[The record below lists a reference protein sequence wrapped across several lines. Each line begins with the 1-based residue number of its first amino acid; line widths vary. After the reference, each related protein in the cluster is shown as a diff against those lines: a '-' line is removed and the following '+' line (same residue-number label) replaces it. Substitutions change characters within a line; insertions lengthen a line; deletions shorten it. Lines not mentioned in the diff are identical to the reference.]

1 MHLCLDVENGAE
13 YKTYR
18 DKEWLDLTP
27 FNPSNQLV
35 SVGLAQHVNGAWDDT
50 KYFCINHSSEPS
62 YPDGKP
68 IIQSYLDTCTLLIG
82 HNIKHDLKW
91 LYSCGFTYEGE
102 VWDTQLA
109 EYILQRGAKKPLSL
123 AVLAEEHDLPRK
135 KSDLIQNY
143 MEKRESFYDIPWDV
157 VEEYGMADVVSTCAL
172 YDLQNVRMAA
182 SPHLIPTVKM
192 SNEFLQVL
200 VEMEIHGVAIDQDAL
215 DAVEDAYKE
224 RHTQLDRSLHERVH
238 QVMGD
243 VPVNLNSPDFCSEL
257 FYSRRV
263 VDKRRWK
270 QLFNIGTDS
279 RGKALRPPLLN
290 PRQFSSV
297 VRANTTLLK
306 VPKVETCKVCRGV
319 GSIDKL
325 TLQGVPYKIPPKC
338 AKCGGS
344 GVLLIPT
351 SVTAGLRLSPMST
364 VDTSAAG
371 FRANKTALL
380 KLRDT
385 AKNDF
390 VKSFI
395 DDFIELSAISTY
407 LSTFVNG
414 INKFK
419 HDNILHTNLN
429 QTITSTGRLS
439 SSSPNLQ
446 NMPRGFTF
454 PVKKCFVSRFED
466 GSIIE
471 ADYSG
476 LEFRMAGHLSGCPS
490 VRRYVDEGTDPHTFT
505 RDFINNFDSDLP
517 SITRQEAK
525 ADTFKPLYGGS
536 SGSPRQRAYY
546 AGFLKE
552 HHGVADWHE
561 ALKKE
566 AIKTK
571 MVRLPTGREYVFPYA
586 TRLPNRYVNQT
597 TQIVNYPVQGFA
609 TGDVVPCGIIAT
621 DRLFKQRGLH
631 SLLILTVHDSIYVDT
646 YPGEE
651 EEVIECLNIG
661 MLGIDE
667 MFQEFYGINM
677 SFPLAIEI
685 KEGPNAF
692 EMQEVN

>member
-1 MHLCLDVENGAE
+1 
-13 YKTYR
+13 
-18 DKEWLDLTP
+18 
-27 FNPSNQLV
+27 
-35 SVGLAQHVNGAWDDT
+35 
-50 KYFCINHSSEPS
+50 
-62 YPDGKP
+62 
-68 IIQSYLDTCTLLIG
+68 
-82 HNIKHDLKW
+82 
-91 LYSCGFTYEGE
+91 
-102 VWDTQLA
+102 
-109 EYILQRGAKKPLSL
+109 
-123 AVLAEEHDLPRK
+123 
-135 KSDLIQNY
+135 
-143 MEKRESFYDIPWDV
+143 
-157 VEEYGMADVVSTCAL
+157 
-172 YDLQNVRMAA
+172 
-182 SPHLIPTVKM
+182 
-192 SNEFLQVL
+192 
-200 VEMEIHGVAIDQDAL
+200 
-215 DAVEDAYKE
+215 
-224 RHTQLDRSLHERVH
+224 
-238 QVMGD
+238 MGD

-257 FYSRRV
+257 FYSRKV
-263 VDKRRWK
+263 TDKRKWK
-270 QLFNIGTDS
+270 ELFNIGTDS
-279 RGKALRPPLLN
+279 RGKALKPPLLN
-290 PRQFSSV
+290 PRQFTRI
-297 VRANTTLLK
+297 VRANTTILK
-306 VPKVETCKVCRGV
+306 VPKVKTCNVCGGV
-319 GSIDKL
+319 GIIDKL
-325 TLQGVPYKIPPKC
+325 TIQGVPYKIPPKC
-338 AKCGGS
+338 AKCDGS
-344 GVLLIPT
+344 GVILIPT

-371 FRANKTALL
+371 FRANKTTLL

-429 QTITSTGRLS
+429 QTITATGRLS

-490 VRRYVDEGTDPHTFT
+490 VRRYVEEGIDPHAFT
-505 RDFINNFDSDLP
+505 RDFINNFDSNLP
-517 SITRQEAK
+517 NITRQEAK

-536 SGSPRQRAYY
+536 SGSLRQRAYY

-552 HHGVADWHE
+552 HRGVAEWHE

-566 AIKTK
+566 AIRTK

-621 DRLFKQRGLH
+621 DRLFKQRGLR

-661 MLGIDE
+661 MLSIDE

-677 SFPLAIEI
+677 SFPLSIEI
-685 KEGPNAF
+685 KKGPNAF
-692 EMQEVN
+692 EMKEVK

>member
-13 YKTYR
+13 YKTYKE
-18 DKEWLDLTP
+18 KEWLDLTP
-27 FNPSNQLV
+27 FNPSNQLI
-35 SVGLAQHVNGAWDDT
+35 SVGLAQHVNGVWEDV

-62 YPDGKP
+62 LPNGKL
-68 IIQSYLDTCTLLIG
+68 IIQNYLSTCTLLIG

-109 EYILQRGAKKPLSL
+109 EYILQRGAKKQLSL
-123 AVLAEEHDLPRK
+123 AMLAEEHDLPRK

-143 MEKRESFYDIPWDV
+143 MDRRESFYNIPWEV
-157 VEEYGMADVVSTCAL
+157 IEEYGTADVVSTCAL
-172 YDLQNVRMAA
+172 YDLQNVRMAE
-182 SPHLIPTVKM
+182 SSHLIPTVKM

-224 RHTQLDRSLHERVH
+224 RQTELDRSLHERVY

-263 VDKRRWK
+263 VDKRKWK
-270 QLFNIGTDS
+270 ELFNIGTDS

-290 PRQFSSV
+290 PHQFTKV
-297 VRANTTLLK
+297 VRANTVILK
-306 VPKVETCKVCRGV
+306 VPKVKTCHVCGGV

-325 TLQGVPYKIPPKC
+325 TIKGVPYKIPPKC
-338 AKCGGS
+338 TKCDGS
-344 GVLLIPT
+344 GVILIPT

-364 VDTSAAG
+364 VETSAAG
-371 FRANKTALL
+371 FRANKTSLL

-429 QTITSTGRLS
+429 QTITATGRLS

-454 PVKKCFVSRFED
+454 PVKKCFVSRFEG

-490 VRRYVDEGTDPHTFT
+490 VRRYVEEGIDPHAFT
-505 RDFINNFDSDLP
+505 RDFINNFDSNLP

-536 SGSPRQRAYY
+536 SGSPRQRDYY
-546 AGFLKE
+546 AGFL
-552 HHGVADWHE
+552 
-561 ALKKE
+561 
-566 AIKTK
+566 
-571 MVRLPTGREYVFPYA
+571 
-586 TRLPNRYVNQT
+586 
-597 TQIVNYPVQGFA
+597 
-609 TGDVVPCGIIAT
+609 
-621 DRLFKQRGLH
+621 
-631 SLLILTVHDSIYVDT
+631 
-646 YPGEE
+646 
-651 EEVIECLNIG
+651 
-661 MLGIDE
+661 
-667 MFQEFYGINM
+667 
-677 SFPLAIEI
+677 
-685 KEGPNAF
+685 
-692 EMQEVN
+692 

>member
-1 MHLCLDVENGAE
+1 MHFCLDVENGAE
-13 YKTYR
+13 YKTHK

-35 SVGLAQHVNGAWDDT
+35 SVGLAQHVNGVWDDA

-62 YPDGKP
+62 YPDGKS
-68 IIQSYLDTCTLLIG
+68 IIQNYLDTCTLLVG

-91 LYSCGFTYEGE
+91 LYSCGFTYDGK

-143 MEKRESFYDIPWDV
+143 MDKRESFYNIPWEV
-157 VEEYGMADVVSTCAL
+157 IEEYGKADVVSTCAL
-172 YDLQNVRMAA
+172 YDLQNVRMAE
-182 SPHLIPTVKM
+182 SSHLIPTAKM
-192 SNEFLQVL
+192 SNDFLQVL
-200 VEMEIHGVAIDQDAL
+200 VKMEIHGVAIDQDAL

-224 RHTQLDRSLHERVH
+224 RQTELDRSLHERVY

-270 QLFNIGTDS
+270 HLFNIGTDS
-279 RGKALRPPLLN
+279 RGKALKPPLLN
-290 PRQFSSV
+290 PRQFTRI
-297 VRANTTLLK
+297 VRTNTTILK
-306 VPKVETCKVCRGV
+306 IPKVETCNVCGGV

-325 TLQGVPYKIPPKC
+325 TRQGAPYKIPPKC
-338 AKCGGS
+338 AKCDGS
-344 GVLLIPT
+344 GVILIPT
-351 SVTAGLRLSPMST
+351 SASAGLRLSPMST

-371 FRANKTALL
+371 FRANKTTLL

-429 QTITSTGRLS
+429 QTITATGRLS

-490 VRRYVDEGTDPHTFT
+490 VRRYVEEGIDPHAFT
-505 RDFINNFDSDLP
+505 RDFINNFDSNLP

-552 HHGVADWHE
+552 HHGVAEWHE

-566 AIKTK
+566 AIRTK

-586 TRLPNRYVNQT
+586 TRLPNKYVNQT

-621 DRLFKQRGLH
+621 DRLFKQRGLR

-651 EEVIECLNIG
+651 EEVMECLNIG
-661 MLGIDE
+661 MLSIDE

-692 EMQEVN
+692 EMKEVR

>member
-1 MHLCLDVENGAE
+1 MHFCLDVENGAE
-13 YKTYR
+13 YKTHK

-35 SVGLAQHVNGAWDDT
+35 SVGLAQHVNGAWDDA
-50 KYFCINHSSEPS
+50 KYFCINHSSEQS

-68 IIQSYLDTCTLLIG
+68 IIQNYLDTCTLLVG

-91 LYSCGFTYEGE
+91 LYSCGFTYNGR

-143 MEKRESFYDIPWDV
+143 TDRRESFYNIPWEV
-157 VEEYGMADVVSTCAL
+157 IEEYGVADVVSTCAL
-172 YDLQNVRMAA
+172 YDLQQVRMAE
-182 SPHLIPTVKM
+182 SSHLIPTVKM

-200 VEMEIHGVAIDQDAL
+200 VKMEIHGVAIDQDAL

-224 RHTQLDRSLHERVH
+224 RQTELDRSLHERVY

-270 QLFNIGTDS
+270 HLFNIGTDS
-279 RGKALRPPLLN
+279 RGKALKPPLLN
-290 PRQFSSV
+290 PRQFTRI
-297 VRANTTLLK
+297 VRTNTTILK
-306 VPKVETCKVCRGV
+306 IPKVETCNVCGGV

-325 TLQGVPYKIPPKC
+325 TRQGAPYKIPPKC
-338 AKCGGS
+338 AKCDGS
-344 GVLLIPT
+344 GVILIPT
-351 SVTAGLRLSPMST
+351 SASAGLRLSPMST

-371 FRANKTALL
+371 FRANKTTLL

-429 QTITSTGRLS
+429 QTITATGRLS

-490 VRRYVDEGTDPHTFT
+490 VRRYVEEGIDPHAFT
-505 RDFINNFDSDLP
+505 RDFINNFDSNLP

-552 HHGVADWHE
+552 HHGVAEWHE

-566 AIKTK
+566 AIRTK

-586 TRLPNRYVNQT
+586 TRLPNKYVNQT

-621 DRLFKQRGLH
+621 DRLFKQRGLR

-651 EEVIECLNIG
+651 EEVMECLNIG
-661 MLGIDE
+661 MLSIDE

-692 EMQEVN
+692 EMKEVR

>member
-13 YKTYR
+13 YKTYKG
-18 DKEWLDLTP
+18 KEWLDLTP

-68 IIQSYLDTCTLLIG
+68 IIQNYLNTCTLLIG

-91 LYSCGFTYEGE
+91 LYSCGFTYDGK

-143 MEKRESFYDIPWDV
+143 MDRRESFYNIPWEV
-157 VEEYGMADVVSTCAL
+157 IEEYGMADVVSTCAL
-172 YDLQNVRMAA
+172 YDLQNVRMAE
-182 SPHLIPTVKM
+182 SSHLIPTVKM
-192 SNEFLQVL
+192 SNGFLQVL
-200 VEMEIHGVAIDQDAL
+200 VKMEINGVAIDQDAL

-224 RHTQLDRSLHERVH
+224 RHTELDRSLHERIY

-243 VPVNLNSPDFCSEL
+243 VPINLNSPDFCSEL

-263 VDKRRWK
+263 VDKRKWK
-270 QLFNIGTDS
+270 ELFNIGTDS

-290 PRQFSSV
+290 PHQFTKI
-297 VRANTTLLK
+297 VRANTTILK
-306 VPKVETCKVCRGV
+306 IPKVETCNVCGGV

-325 TLQGVPYKIPPKC
+325 TIKGVPYKIPPKC
-338 AKCGGS
+338 AKCDGS
-344 GVLLIPT
+344 GVILIPT
-351 SVTAGLRLSPMST
+351 SASAGLRLSPMST

-371 FRANKTALL
+371 FRANKTSLL

-414 INKFK
+414 LNKFK

-429 QTITSTGRLS
+429 QTITATGRLS

-490 VRRYVDEGTDPHTFT
+490 VRRYVNEGIDPHAFT
-505 RDFINNFDSDLP
+505 RDFINNFDSNLP

-552 HHGVADWHE
+552 HRGVAKWHE

-566 AIKTK
+566 AIRTK

-586 TRLPNRYVNQT
+586 TRLPNRYVSQT

-621 DRLFKQRGLH
+621 DRLFKQRGLR

-651 EEVIECLNIG
+651 EEVKKCLSIG

-692 EMQEVN
+692 EMQEVK

>member
-1 MHLCLDVENGAE
+1 
-13 YKTYR
+13 
-18 DKEWLDLTP
+18 
-27 FNPSNQLV
+27 
-35 SVGLAQHVNGAWDDT
+35 
-50 KYFCINHSSEPS
+50 
-62 YPDGKP
+62 
-68 IIQSYLDTCTLLIG
+68 
-82 HNIKHDLKW
+82 
-91 LYSCGFTYEGE
+91 
-102 VWDTQLA
+102 
-109 EYILQRGAKKPLSL
+109 
-123 AVLAEEHDLPRK
+123 
-135 KSDLIQNY
+135 
-143 MEKRESFYDIPWDV
+143 
-157 VEEYGMADVVSTCAL
+157 
-172 YDLQNVRMAA
+172 
-182 SPHLIPTVKM
+182 M

-263 VDKRRWK
+263 VNKRKWK
-270 QLFNIGTDS
+270 ELFNIGTDS

-290 PRQFSSV
+290 PHQFTKV
-297 VRANTTLLK
+297 VRANTTILK

-325 TLQGVPYKIPPKC
+325 TIQGVPYKIPPKC
-338 AKCGGS
+338 AKCGGA

-364 VDTSAAG
+364 IDTSAAG

-390 VKSFI
+390 VRSFI

-505 RDFINNFDSDLP
+505 RDFINNFDSNLP

-621 DRLFKQRGLH
+621 DRLFKQRGLR

-651 EEVIECLNIG
+651 EEVVECLNIG

-692 EMQEVN
+692 EMKEVN